1 MTAVAMTDALP
12 LTEAD
17 GSTGRNNGRDF
28 RKGLLA
34 SLLVPDVKTDPL
46 AVRNGVLPH
55 DYDTNGVTSLRVE
68 AQATPDNT
76 ALVRPGPFVCER
88 AGQGPYIGWTET
100 ALTVTPPNADV
111 SNPRIDVVYAHVRD
125 IASIATDPGTGPVLD
140 VLQGTPAASP
150 TAPTALPDGAVA
162 LAQVLRPA
170 NNSTITAARIT
181 DVRRSSGLWGA
192 VRVLLAGD
200 AVSDPGKVRG
210 ELRFRAAAG
219 SLPALVDYW
228 DGTQWRGTMSF
239 VVTDT
244 FPGTPDSAS
253 LVYGTVGNSTSI
265 VTTTIPDPGFPYRL
279 TGAAHLRGMT
289 FTNNINGSFY
299 INVNNGP
306 FASAIVVAGPGPENI
321 YLMPVGGTVYTG
333 SVTARLK
340 VDPIGPGNGQITW
353 RGDVRNKITYTIIP
367 A

>member
-55 DYDTNGVTSLRVE
+55 DYDTNGVTSLRVD
-68 AQATPDNT
+68 AQATADT
-76 ALVRPGPFVCER
+76 TVLVRPGAFVCER
-88 AGQGPYIGWTET
+88 AGQGPYIGWTES
-100 ALTVTPPNADV
+100 ASTVTPPTADV
-111 SNPRIDVVYAHVRD
+111 SNPRIDVVFAHVRD
-125 IASIATDPGTGPVLD
+125 IASISTDPSTGPVLD

-150 TAPTALPDGAVA
+150 VAPTALPDGASA
-162 LAQVLRPA
+162 LAQLYRPA
-170 NNSTITAARIT
+170 NDSTITSARIT

-200 AVSDPGKVRG
+200 AISDPGKVRG

-244 FPGTPDSAS
+244 YPGTPDSAS
-253 LVYGTVGNSTSI
+253 LVYGTVSSSTAI
-265 VTTTIPDPGFPYRL
+265 VTTTIPDPGWPYRL
-279 TGAAHLRGMT
+279 VANTHLRLNAV
-289 FTNNINGSFY
+289 TNGITASIY

-306 FASAIVVAGPGPENI
+306 FASAIVVAGPSAENVPLLPTGSTI
-321 YLMPVGGTVYTG
+321 YTG

-340 VDPIGPGNGQITW
+340 LDPIGSGSATW
-353 RGDVRNKITYTIIP
+353 RADVRNKITYQIIP